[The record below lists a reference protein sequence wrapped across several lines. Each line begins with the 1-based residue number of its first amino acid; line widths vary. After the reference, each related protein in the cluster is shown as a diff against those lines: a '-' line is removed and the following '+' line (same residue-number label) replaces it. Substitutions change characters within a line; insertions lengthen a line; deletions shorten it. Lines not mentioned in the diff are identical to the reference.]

1 MLHRGYQHIRLSSSF
16 SLTLDIQDYLRSLAK
31 DEKGIDS
38 IQFYMDQQHFT
49 LRMKEGFSVLENAE
63 AFLKKIDKGKV
74 SDLMTLPIR
83 REESAY
89 SIVSGAAIKRLLFR
103 SFVPYPIRY
112 IWTCYQAL
120 GYVKEAYQTLARK
133 ELTMEV
139 LDCSAILL
147 SLFMNQPTTVDK
159 EPLFSN
165 ETTPFSFYNL
175 SFSVSYLLLI
185 ERLRRTILKVVR
197 LCNIERLDGLNQF
210 NNPNP
215 IKLPFITT
223 VS

>member
-1 MLHRGYQHIRLSSSF
+1 MIKIACFKG
-16 SLTLDIQDYLRSLAK
+16 LTPKS
-31 DEKGIDS
+31 
-38 IQFYMDQQHFT
+38 
-49 LRMKEGFSVLENAE
+49 EN
-63 AFLKKIDKGKV
+63 L
-74 SDLMTLPIR
+74 
-83 REESAY
+83 
-89 SIVSGAAIKRLLFR
+89 IKRL
-103 SFVPYPIRY
+103 
-112 IWTCYQAL
+112 
-120 GYVKEAYQTLARK
+120 
-133 ELTMEV
+133 
-139 LDCSAILL
+139 
-147 SLFMNQPTTVDK
+147 QPTTVDK